1 MRGMLRHHT
10 RDVVNN
16 FKQNHMRKFNLLL
29 GIFICAIILSCSSDD
44 SNDNQQEENAT
55 IFGEW
60 KLTSKLMG
68 GNSIQLEE
76 CEQGEGVIFL
86 ESFVANSIIVD
97 EIGTEPDIVQEGFEN
112 CDFRYATYDFVLDQ
126 NNETLYRIVEGEGN
140 VEGVDDSITTFEIE
154 VLTSQNLRI
163 KSIAQSNT
171 GSIEDVEMN
180 SVDIPTNEQFTLI
193 YTR

>member
-1 MRGMLRHHT
+1 
-10 RDVVNN
+10 
-16 FKQNHMRKFNLLL
+16 MRKFNLLL

-86 ESFVANSIIVD
+86 ESFVANCIIVD
-97 EIGTEPDIVQEGFEN
+97 EIGTIHFIGYNDEL
-112 CDFRYATYDFVLDQ
+112 FVK
-126 NNETLYRIVEGEGN
+126 NKRIMK
-140 VEGVDDSITTFEIE
+140 IF
-154 VLTSQNLRI
+154 
-163 KSIAQSNT
+163 
-171 GSIEDVEMN
+171 
-180 SVDIPTNEQFTLI
+180 
-193 YTR
+193 

>member
-1 MRGMLRHHT
+1 
-10 RDVVNN
+10 
-16 FKQNHMRKFNLLL
+16 MRKFNLLL

-97 EIGTEPDIVQEGFEN
+97 EIGT
-112 CDFRYATYDFVLDQ
+112 
-126 NNETLYRIVEGEGN
+126 
-140 VEGVDDSITTFEIE
+140 
-154 VLTSQNLRI
+154 
-163 KSIAQSNT
+163 
-171 GSIEDVEMN
+171 
-180 SVDIPTNEQFTLI
+180 
-193 YTR
+193 